1 MSLDGI
7 TSTMKQ
13 LKGKIKGFNVYHTD
27 AYAIAVKNGFEG
39 TEAEWLESLKGEPG
53 RNGLSP
59 WIRTAGVQHTDGRS
73 GTQIEINNVDGI
85 TPNQTVRVYDGKDGV
100 TPRFGTV
107 EANTLAP
114 GYPAYAEISGEP
126 ADMTL
131 KMGIPAGRYPTIS
144 TTPKRDSTGRL
155 GVTININNPDGT
167 VYMTTVYDGYTP
179 QKGIDYYTEADKTEM
194 VNAVLAALPT
204 AEGGSF

>member
-1 MSLDGI
+1 MSVEGNASGKKNL
-7 TSTMKQ
+7 T
-13 LKGKIKGFNVYHTD
+13 GKIKVFNVYHTD

-39 TEAEWLESLKGEPG
+39 TEAEWLDFLEGKPG
-53 RNGLSP
+53 KNAKLEVKNFSDETGSGVEM
-59 WIRTAGVQHTDGRS
+59 TATTPGS
-73 GTQIEINNVDGI
+73 G
-85 TPNQTVRVYDGKDGV
+85 NQLDTVSRAKLYNGKDGV

-194 VNAVLAALPT
+194 VNAVMAALPA